1 MSFVRFIVGVDDP
14 WRVSVTRDGQAVGAP
29 RDLQRVAEARRV
41 WPLPPASE
49 LPPDD
54 AELAN
59 LLAGGTKQLEEL
71 LQRIAQRR
79 PNKGDVAALGKYL
92 FAVLLGKPAWEAIK
106 QAAGNSNVELALR
119 FPLPASAKEDLA
131 RFHWEALRGPEDFLA
146 RGTTVNGRL
155 LRVAFTRLVPGT
167 QAAQRPVSL
176 PPHALFV
183 VGCELNDARIRP
195 GAEFLGMLRQIRQ
208 SAHQRTFHPRVLVR
222 ASVEQ
227 IKETVAT
234 FKPDLVHF
242 ICHGTDDGRL
252 EFAPEPGEPAD
263 AVAPKLGPENIADLF
278 TKPDEHGQTWAPAI
292 VVLNACN
299 SAIAG
304 GAEQTAP
311 LAARLIQL
319 GIPVVV
325 GMGGRVAD
333 TACRLFT
340 RSFGEALCVGRPLVE
355 ATELGRRAAFDPA
368 ERPETTCDWALPTLF
383 LAERGLAPNFAPT
396 QRELTVKEERIHSI
410 TVAFHG
416 NRAKEPCFAARL
428 DELERAYTGLRVGRT
443 ALLVVLGDH
452 GFGRTRLLQEIV
464 SLAVRDGHLPVLVSA
479 YYRGGEPA
487 KDLPGFLALL
497 GGALK
502 NTANYYR
509 AKVFA
514 DPAEKFQIEWLALA
528 RKDEARKKLRPEV
541 EQELDG
547 TQPTV
552 KAMVLALR
560 HDLGQLLAAARAAE
574 NSPVNAAGR
583 PLLLLDD
590 LDLLGADVLRGLFSG
605 AEMLVGEK
613 GLGDPAGNPIPLV
626 AAFRLQKESQGLY
639 EDILKKIRAPWADE
653 ILLTHFDR
661 QHDEDLSA
669 YQQILLNP
677 HDETRRP
684 GISNKRWV
692 IRDDADAAIAR
703 DWTGILRSWV
713 QGIPTDFES
722 ESFYNWV
729 QTASAHPVNLLTQAN
744 DDDVLKALSAA
755 P

>member
-1 MSFVRFIVGVDDP
+1 MSFVRFIVSMDDQ
-14 WRVSVTRDGQAVGAP
+14 WRISVTRDGQAVGAP
-29 RDLQRVAEARRV
+29 RDLQRAVEARRV

-54 AELAN
+54 VEIAN
-59 LLAGGTKQLEEL
+59 LLAGGAKQLEEL
-71 LQRIAQRR
+71 SQRIAQRR
-79 PNKGDVAALGKYL
+79 PNKGDVAVLGKYL
-92 FAVLLGKPAWEAIK
+92 FALLLGKIEWETIK

-131 RFHWEALRGPEDFLA
+131 RFNWEALRGPEDFLA

-167 QAAQRPVSL
+167 QAAQRPVNL
-176 PPHALFV
+176 PPRALFV
-183 VGCELNDARIRP
+183 VGCDLNDYRIRA

-222 ASVEQ
+222 ASVEK
-227 IKETVAT
+227 IKEAVAT

-252 EFAPEPGEPAD
+252 EFAPEPGEPPGTKAPELAAD
-263 AVAPKLGPENIADLF
+263 NIADLF
-278 TKPDEHGQTWAPAI
+278 KKPDAQGRTWSPTI

-299 SAIAG
+299 SAISAG
-304 GAEQTAP
+304 PDQTAP
-311 LAARLIQL
+311 LATRLIQL

-355 ATELGRRAAFDPA
+355 ATELGRRAAFDPG

-383 LAERGLAPNFAPT
+383 LAEQGLAPDFAPT
-396 QRELTVKEERIHSI
+396 DRKLTVVEERMHSI
-410 TVAFHG
+410 TMAFRG

-428 DELERAYTGLRVGRT
+428 DELERAYSGLRTGRT

-479 YYRGGEPA
+479 HYRGGEAA
-487 KDLPGFLALL
+487 KDLPGFLAQL

-502 NTANYYR
+502 NTANYYL
-509 AKVFA
+509 AKVFK
-514 DPAEKFQIEWLALA
+514 DPAEKFQTEWLGLA
-528 RKDEARKKLRPEV
+528 RKAEARKKLRPEV
-541 EQELDG
+541 KQELDG
-547 TQPTV
+547 ARPSA

-560 HDLGQLLAAARAAE
+560 HDLGQLLAAARIAE
-574 NSPVNAAGR
+574 NSPVSATGW
-583 PLLLLDD
+583 PLLFLDD
-590 LDLLGADVLRGLFSG
+590 LELLGADVLRGLFSG
-605 AEMLVGEK
+605 EEMLVGEK
-613 GLGDPAGNPIPLV
+613 GLGGPAGDPIPLV

-653 ILLTHFDR
+653 VPLAQFDR
-661 QHDEDLSA
+661 QHNEDLGA
-669 YQQILLNP
+669 YRQILLNP
-677 HDETRRP
+677 HDDARRP

-692 IRDDADAAIAR
+692 IQAEPDSDVAKL
-703 DWTGILRSWV
+703 WTGILRDWV
-713 QGIPTDFES
+713 HGIPTDFES
-722 ESFYNWV
+722 ENFYNWV
-729 QTASAHPVNLLTQAN
+729 QSASTNPVNLVIQAN